1 MTIVQVCRGIK
12 NKLGH
17 RYSMIIIGVLLT
29 AATTIGLVCFWDELQ
44 NASAYGYLGCF
55 VISLMSGITII
66 PAPAL
71 PVVFT
76 LGHKLN
82 PLYVGLVAGL
92 GEALGGTTIYLTAAG
107 GETIWSKL
115 RGRRRANSEQSAP
128 GIDGTTLVPRR
139 IESKQRALFNRIM
152 APMRRRG
159 GFWVVFAAAA
169 IIISPYYLVGLG
181 AGALGIGLRK
191 FFLASWAGKTV
202 KGLYVAGA
210 GYWGL
215 YFILKW
221 LG

>member
-1 MTIVQVCRGIK
+1 
-12 NKLGH
+12 
-17 RYSMIIIGVLLT
+17 
-29 AATTIGLVCFWDELQ
+29 
-44 NASAYGYLGCF
+44 
-55 VISLMSGITII
+55 MSGVTII

-92 GEALGGTTIYLTAAG
+92 GEALGGSTIYLTGAG
-107 GETIWSKL
+107 GGTIWSKL
-115 RGRRRANSEQSAP
+115 RGRRRADCEQP
-128 GIDGTTLVPRR
+128 GSVINGVTMVPPQ
-139 IESKQRALFNRIM
+139 IESKQRAFFNRIM
-152 APMRRRG
+152 APMRRWG
-159 GFWVVFAAAA
+159 GFWVVFVAAAVV
-169 IIISPYYLVGLG
+169 ISPYYLVGLG

-215 YFILKW
+215 YFILRW